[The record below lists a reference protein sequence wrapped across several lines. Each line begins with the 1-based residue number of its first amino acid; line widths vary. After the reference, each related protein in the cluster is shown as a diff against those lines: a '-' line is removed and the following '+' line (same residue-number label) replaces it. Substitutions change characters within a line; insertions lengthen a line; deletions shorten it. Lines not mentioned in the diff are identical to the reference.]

1 MTPKERLMHTLFNNP
16 GRTHRNIKL
25 CRGTAETISVDDLY
39 AEVAGSLSKAASG
52 EIKPETSF
60 GENYQKVNVNDL

>member
-1 MTPKERLMHTLFNNP
+1 MTPKERLMGALFETS

-25 CRGTAETISVDDLY
+25 CRGTADTISVDDLY
-39 AEVAGSLSKAASG
+39 ADVHGSLSRAAAG
-52 EIKPETSF
+52 ETKPEASF